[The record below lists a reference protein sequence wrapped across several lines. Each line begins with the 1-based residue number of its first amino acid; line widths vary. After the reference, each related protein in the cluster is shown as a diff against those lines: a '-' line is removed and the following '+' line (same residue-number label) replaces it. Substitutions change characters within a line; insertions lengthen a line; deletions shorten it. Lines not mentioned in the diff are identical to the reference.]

1 MSGTVSSYTEKHQGF
16 LDTILDFERDIVKRM
31 QKGSSLLVLPI
42 GFSYRKILISLTL
55 PYLMEDE
62 FTDLFFILN
71 ASKQE
76 IERMKIEYM
85 LAGAKLPVVAISEL
99 NQNKRSKMYRE
110 GGIFFI
116 SSQVL
121 TLDLMKNLIER
132 EIHSIF
138 ILTPEKVLRKKEE
151 NFILHLAHAKKLQFH
166 HCLSNSPI
174 QISKN
179 FSDIMS
185 SLMVSKS
192 HMFPRF
198 HELVKLDVKS
208 TEDWVYKTDSFNIFD
223 KISRKASKTT
233 CMYIYSQRAVQITK
247 YSSLTR

>member
-1 MSGTVSSYTEKHQGF
+1 
-16 LDTILDFERDIVKRM
+16 
-31 QKGSSLLVLPI
+31 
-42 GFSYRKILISLTL
+42 
-55 PYLMEDE
+55 
-62 FTDLFFILN
+62 
-71 ASKQE
+71 
-76 IERMKIEYM
+76 MKIEYM

-208 TEDWVYKTDSFNIFD
+208 TEDWVYKTDSFNLFV
-223 KISRKASKTT
+223 KYRVKLRKQLVCISFRKELYKLRST
-233 CMYIYSQRAVQITK
+233 VH
-247 YSSLTR
+247 

>member
-1 MSGTVSSYTEKHQGF
+1 
-16 LDTILDFERDIVKRM
+16 
-31 QKGSSLLVLPI
+31 
-42 GFSYRKILISLTL
+42 
-55 PYLMEDE
+55 
-62 FTDLFFILN
+62 
-71 ASKQE
+71 
-76 IERMKIEYM
+76 MKIEYM

-99 NQNKRSKMYRE
+99 NQNKRAKMYRE

-121 TLDLMKNLIER
+121 ILDLIKNLIER

-138 ILTPEKVLRKKEE
+138 VLTPEKALRKKEE
-151 NFILHLAHAKKLQFH
+151 NYILNLALAKGLKFQ

-179 FSDIMS
+179 FTDIMS
-185 SLMVSKS
+185 SLMISKS

-208 TEDWVYKTDSFNIFD
+208 TEDWVYKTDCFKDS
-223 KISRKASKTT
+223 T
-233 CMYIYSQRAVQITK
+233 
-247 YSSLTR
+247 